1 MHNHKHQANKL
12 SIFLSIAC
20 AIHCLMM
27 PFVVVFLPFLSVYFE
42 QYHWVE
48 ILIVFSTIILGTNSI
63 LHGYKYHHQNKI
75 PAYLFVLGIG
85 FLTTSSVLHF
95 VFDMHNMPQQIINII
110 GALFSASAQI
120 YNLKLCKN

>member
-27 PFVVVFLPFLSVYFE
+27 PIVVVFLPFLSVYFE

>member
-42 QYHWVE
+42 QYHWIEV
-48 ILIVFSTIILGTNSI
+48 LIIVSTLILGTNSI
-63 LHGYKYHHQNKI
+63 LHGYKYHHQNKF
-75 PAYLFVLGIG
+75 PAYTFCFGIG
-85 FLTTSSVLHF
+85 LLIASSLIHF
-95 VFDMHNMPQQIINII
+95 VFDIHNNAQVSINILGSVSCAI
-110 GALFSASAQI
+110 AQI
-120 YNLKLCKN
+120 YNLKLSKN

>member
-1 MHNHKHQANKL
+1 MHNHQHQANKL

-95 VFDMHNMPQQIINII
+95 VYDMHNMPQQIINII